1 MSVYIKKIIYTSIG
15 VASVTNEKVKEL
27 LEDLIQNNH
36 FTEDEGKRI
45 VDTFLADLRQ
55 QVDDVNGTIQI
66 RLDELL
72 KKFGIPGIIQIKH
85 DAESYI
91 NDIKE
96 NPIMLLKLP
105 SKK

>member
-1 MSVYIKKIIYTSIG
+1 MSVYFKKIVYTSIG
-15 VASVTNEKVKEL
+15 VAAVTNEKVKEL

-45 VDTFLADLRQ
+45 VDTFLVDLRQ
-55 QVDDVNGTIQI
+55 QVDTVNGTIQI
-66 RLDELL
+66 RFDELL
-72 KKFGIPGIIQIKH
+72 KKFGIPGIIQLKQ
-85 DAESYI
+85 DAENYI

-105 SKK
+105 TKK